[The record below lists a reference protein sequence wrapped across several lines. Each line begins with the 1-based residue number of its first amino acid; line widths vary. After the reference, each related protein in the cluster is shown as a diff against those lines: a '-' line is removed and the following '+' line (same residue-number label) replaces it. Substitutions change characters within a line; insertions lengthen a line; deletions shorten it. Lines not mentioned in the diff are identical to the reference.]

1 MADKTLYQEKFNKQM
16 RFGAVNDNISR
27 IERGIANQNDVFELT
42 KEIGRAS
49 NQALAET
56 IAEAGLTGEEAAEL
70 TEAVI
75 ADNYAVISDYAELV
89 QKGQYELAE
98 LGIQPRQVNL
108 SQAQYKQQA
117 LNVAAQV
124 DATTAAAYIINEDVV
139 NLIICQA
146 FDNIMQQYAE
156 QNKNLGIP
164 QKIKREWDGRESKHD
179 TRGTDWCKAVQ
190 GTYDYP
196 VTDNRVWQRHKRCG
210 CSITNIIEAAE
221 KAARKLDRYSIGQAM
236 PNSEQAKKMRVLQ
249 RDLIKV
255 VKGL

>member
-16 RFGAVNDNISR
+16 RFGAVNDNINR

-56 IAEAGLTGEEAAEL
+56 IAEAGLTGEEAAEI

-75 ADNYAVISDYAELV
+75 TDNYAVISDYAELV

-156 QNKNLGIP
+156 QNKNLDIP
-164 QKIKREWDGRESKHD
+164 QKVRRVWDGTEGSHD
-179 TRGTDWCKAVQ
+179 TRHTDWCKAVQ

-210 CSITNIIEAAE
+210 CSVTVVNEAAE
-221 KAARKLDRYSIGQAM
+221 KAARKLDRFSIGQAM
-236 PNSEQAKKMRVLQ
+236 PNSGQAQKMRVLQ
-249 RDLIKV
+249 RDLVKV